1 MAWLRNLGPWR
12 DKGIVQGR
20 VQSIVPRHERHW
32 RSTRGVIAT
41 EVAFLVPVVLVGV
54 MMLFELARIGLVIAA
69 GSAALDKAVQAFR
82 LDNLASDSAEQMG
95 TRLKT
100 RMVEA
105 GYGYLKED
113 DLTVSVLHFDN
124 LSQLG
129 GLTNGNGS
137 QDNPNSEETTTL
149 PVWSVTVQIKK
160 AFITPLPEVLTLGD
174 TFRYQY
180 KHVFGTELRND

>member
-12 DKGIVQGR
+12 DESVAQC
-20 VQSIVPRHERHW
+20 IVPRHERHW

-95 TRLKT
+95 TRLKA

-137 QDNPNSEETTTL
+137 QDNPNGEETTTL

>member
-1 MAWLRNLGPWR
+1 MIPVNERN
-12 DKGIVQGR
+12 
-20 VQSIVPRHERHW
+20 W

-41 EVAFLVPVVLVGV
+41 EVAFLMPVVLVGV
-54 MMLFELARIGLVIAA
+54 MMLFELARIALVIAV
-69 GSAALDKAVQAFR
+69 GSAALDKAVQTFR
-82 LDNLASDSAEQMG
+82 LDDLQSDSAEQMG
-95 TRLKT
+95 GNLKE
-100 RMVEA
+100 RMISSA
-105 GYGYLKED
+105 YGYLQEE

-129 GLTNGNGS
+129 GLTI
-137 QDNPNSEETTTL
+137 NSDSEDSGTL
-149 PVWSVTVQIKK
+149 PVWSVTVQITK

>member
-12 DKGIVQGR
+12 DRGVG
-20 VQSIVPRHERHW
+20 QSIVPRHERHW

-82 LDNLASDSAEQMG
+82 LDNLASESAEQMS
-95 TRLKT
+95 THLKE

-129 GLTNGNGS
+129 GLTS
-137 QDNPNSEETTTL
+137 ENSGQGDSESGEISTTL

>member
-1 MAWLRNLGPWR
+1 MRRR
-12 DKGIVQGR
+12 DGV
-20 VQSIVPRHERHW
+20 SW
-32 RSTRGVIAT
+32 RSTHGAIAV

-54 MMLFELARIGLVIAA
+54 MMLFELARIALVIAV
-69 GSAALDKAVQAFR
+69 GSAALDKAVQTFR
-82 LDNLASDSAEQMG
+82 LDDLNADSAEQMASN
-95 TRLKT
+95 LKE
-100 RMVEA
+100 RMIDA
-105 GYGYLKED
+105 AYGYLQEE

-129 GLTNGNGS
+129 GLTVNTG
-137 QDNPNSEETTTL
+137 DEEADDGEAGGTL
-149 PVWSVTVQIKK
+149 PVWSVTVQIQK

>member
-1 MAWLRNLGPWR
+1 MAWWR
-12 DKGIVQGR
+12 MCDNGLIAH
-20 VQSIVPRHERHW
+20 HERHW
-32 RSTRGVIAT
+32 RSTSGVIAT
-41 EVAFLVPVVLVGV
+41 EMAFLVPVVLVGV
-54 MMLFELARIGLVIAA
+54 MMLFELARIGLVIAV
-69 GSAALDKAVQAFR
+69 GSAALDKAVQTFR
-82 LDNLASDSAEQMG
+82 LDNLVSDSAEQMG
-95 TRLKT
+95 TRLKE
-100 RMVEA
+100 RMVQS
-105 GYGYLKED
+105 GYGYLNED

-129 GLTNGNGS
+129 GVRSNNNS
-137 QDNPNSEETTTL
+137 QDEEESGEISTTL